1 MVRTLSTLS
10 REKKAS
16 LLRRAKDRRRKRVA
30 TPGLAASKQRND
42 NNLADPQDARRDSSL
57 LRTEERD
64 VSTDE
69 LCLDQSALIVT
80 REIEMFNVF
89 LGFEQRN
96 KYTLRDR

>member
-1 MVRTLSTLS
+1 M
-10 REKKAS
+10 
-16 LLRRAKDRRRKRVA
+16 
-30 TPGLAASKQRND
+30 AASKQRND